1 MILPTKG
8 IAADRA
14 LLSVGAEILR
24 RLDRPRTVS
33 RLWEQ
38 MRKQESGLLEAL
50 PYEWFLLA
58 LDLVYL
64 LGAVDFEDG
73 RLHRTPRRTS
83 R

>member
-24 RLDRPRTVS
+24 RLDRPKTVS

-38 MRKQESGLLEAL
+38 IRKRERGLLEAL

-58 LDLVYL
+58 LDLLYL

-73 RLHRTPRRTS
+73 RLHRTLRRIS
-83 R
+83 P